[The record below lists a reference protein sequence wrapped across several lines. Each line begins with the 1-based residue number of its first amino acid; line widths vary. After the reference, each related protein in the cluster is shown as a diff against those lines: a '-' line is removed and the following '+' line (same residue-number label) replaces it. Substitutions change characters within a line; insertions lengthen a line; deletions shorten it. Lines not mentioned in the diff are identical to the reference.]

1 MQEKNPNQRQTTQG
15 NPRREEGQRHSG
27 TAVREEEGWRGESGQ
42 LEQGRTEGEREGRS
56 RGFYADA
63 LRRRRERPM
72 GRAGFRPFFEE
83 RHAGYGPTGYT
94 AGYYEEPE
102 FGRAGRGTE
111 PSERWGGRQLEDW
124 RAQQTGTTS
133 GFPQQG
139 YGQRW
144 SEEGAGGYG
153 ERSWD
158 RQARL
163 QDWKQRDREFG
174 QQQDWRQHEREQGMQ
189 GFGEERGRTRR
200 QGRLMRHGEVEHSRW
215 GGWDVPFLGGGGQ
228 QRTHWNREPYTVR
241 DIMTRDPQSVKPHNT
256 LRDAARL
263 MKDEHVG
270 ILPVVDEERRLRGII
285 TDRDLVVRALAED
298 RPVTQSRTEELMT
311 REVEAITE
319 DEEIR
324 EVLHLMGRKQVRRLP
339 VVDEQDR
346 LIGMVSISDIAQK
359 ADFDE
364 ELQEALEQ
372 ISARR
377 SFWSRLWM

>member
-1 MQEKNPNQRQTTQG
+1 MQDKNPNQRQSTQG
-15 NPRREEGQRHSG
+15 NPRREEGQRQGG
-27 TAVREEEGWRGESGQ
+27 TAVRDEEGWRGESGQ
-42 LEQGRTEGEREGRS
+42 MEPGRMEGEREGRS
-56 RGFYADA
+56 RGFYANA
-63 LRRRRERPM
+63 LSRLRERPM
-72 GRAGFRPFFEE
+72 GRGGSRPSFEE
-83 RHAGYGPTGYT
+83 RRVGYGAMGYG

-102 FGRAGRGTE
+102 FGRGSYGTE
-111 PSERWGGRQLEDW
+111 SGERWGGRQAEDW
-124 RAQQTGTTS
+124 RAQQSGSTS

-144 SEEGAGGYG
+144 GEEGAGGYG

-163 QDWKQRDREFG
+163 NEIRQRDRDYG

-189 GFGEERGRTRR
+189 SFGEERGRGRR
-200 QGRLMRHGEVEHSRW
+200 EGRQMRHGEVERSRW
-215 GGWDVPFLGGGGQ
+215 GGWAAPFFGGGQ

-241 DIMTRDPQSVKPHNT
+241 DIMTRDPQTVKPHNS
-256 LRDAARL
+256 LRDAARI

-270 ILPVVDEERRLRGII
+270 VLPVVDEERRLRGII
-285 TDRDLVVRALAED
+285 TDRDLVIRALAED

-324 EVLHLMGRKQVRRLP
+324 DVLDLMGRKQVRRLP

-364 ELQEALEQ
+364 ELQEALER